1 MFYIPKDNGFKERK
15 EWQKNMR
22 RMFKN
27 IWETYQ
33 ESESKKCFAKKIL
46 LITVKVFKKMTYR
59 LKFKIRQVS
68 TKNRIKIIKMNK
80 NNNRT
85 KELKKK

>member
-46 LITVKVFKKMTYR
+46 LITVKVSKKMTCR
-59 LKFKIRQVS
+59 LKLNIRQVS

-80 NNNRT
+80 NNRT